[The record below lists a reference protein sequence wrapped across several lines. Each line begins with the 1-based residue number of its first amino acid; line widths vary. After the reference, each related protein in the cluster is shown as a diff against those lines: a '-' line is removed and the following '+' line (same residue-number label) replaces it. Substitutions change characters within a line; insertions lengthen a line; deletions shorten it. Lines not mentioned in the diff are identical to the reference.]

1 MQVVSH
7 SIGIFRSHHLSLLQG
22 QRRES
27 DGEQITRFGSKL
39 VDVFERVGILR
50 IDDRQ
55 AAERT
60 TAKSR
65 IPFMAEWYIHILGFA
80 TAKRHV

>member
-22 QRRES
+22 QRREN

-39 VDVFERVGILR
+39 VDVFERVGIL
-50 IDDRQ
+50 
-55 AAERT
+55 
-60 TAKSR
+60 
-65 IPFMAEWYIHILGFA
+65 GFA
-80 TAKRHV
+80 TAKCYVQFVFRQGGLGL

>member
-22 QRRES
+22 QRREN

-39 VDVFERVGILR
+39 VDVFERVGIL
-50 IDDRQ
+50 
-55 AAERT
+55 
-60 TAKSR
+60 
-65 IPFMAEWYIHILGFA
+65 GFA
-80 TAKRHV
+80 TAKRQV